1 MNKRLFPTSI
11 RLFPRASRVDP
22 PASSKAGPPWK
33 GIAKWAFRL
42 IVLAVVAYFG
52 WRAFEK
58 AQRDFATQQA
68 NLEQEIA
75 SLRTELEAPELT
87 ADQGQSLREKIASLE
102 AQRFGLDRIGYGWMF
117 ASAGLFVLGMSPA
130 WLVWRQSLREMGEPA
145 PIYPT
150 LRAYYVS
157 QVGKYVPGKALVV
170 VIRAALIRPF
180 GVGIVPAVI
189 ASFVETLGLMA
200 AGAAWAGAL
209 ILLIAPGNWPLALLA
224 VGLMLGTGIPTL
236 PPIFRRIVGFL
247 LRKRPQE
254 QVAPYL
260 AGIDWRLMATSWLS
274 FTVTWFALGASMG
287 ALLLAFPGSPST
299 FGEVAR
305 LMPLLVATTALALV
319 AGFLSLLPGGAL
331 VRELIVIALLGSAIG
346 EFKAVCVAIAMRL
359 VWLATEFLIA
369 GALYA
374 IPAGKPARAV
384 AVSEVPDPTPP

>member
-1 MNKRLFPTSI
+1 ML
-11 RLFPRASRVDP
+11 
-22 PASSKAGPPWK
+22 
-33 GIAKWAFRL
+33 
-42 IVLAVVAYFG
+42 
-52 WRAFEK
+52 
-58 AQRDFATQQA
+58 
-68 NLEQEIA
+68 
-75 SLRTELEAPELT
+75 
-87 ADQGQSLREKIASLE
+87 
-102 AQRFGLDRIGYGWMF
+102 

-224 VGLMLGTGIPTL
+224 IGLMLGTGVPTL
-236 PPIFRRIVGFL
+236 PPIFRRIVAFL
-247 LRKRPQE
+247 LRKRPE
-254 QVAPYL
+254 EEVAPYL
-260 AGIDWRLMATSWLS
+260 DGIDYRLMATSWLA
-274 FTVTWFALGASMG
+274 FTVSWFALGASMG

-299 FGEVAR
+299 LAEVAR

-346 EFKAVCVAIAMRL
+346 EFKAVCVAIAMRI
-359 VWLATEFLIA
+359 VWLATEFLVA
-369 GALYA
+369 GVLYA
-374 IPAGKPARAV
+374 VPSGKPARAV
-384 AVSEVPDPTPP
+384 AASELPDPSPT

>member
-1 MNKRLFPTSI
+1 MDSPAPTT
-11 RLFPRASRVDP
+11 
-22 PASSKAGPPWK
+22 ASSPWK
-33 GIAKWAFRL
+33 RIAKWAFRL
-42 IVLAVVAYFG
+42 VVLAAVAIFG
-52 WRAFEK
+52 WRAFQK
-58 AQRDFATQQA
+58 AQSDFAAQQA
-68 NLEQEIA
+68 NLASEIA
-75 SLRTELEAPELT
+75 GLRAELDDPAL
-87 ADQGQSLREKIASLE
+87 ADDAKRSSIERIAALE
-102 AQRFGLDRIGYGWMF
+102 AQRFGFDRIGYGWML

-130 WLVWRQSLREMGEPA
+130 YFVWRQSLREMGEPT

-209 ILLIAPGNWPLALLA
+209 ILLFAGDDWPLALLA
-224 VGLMLGTGIPTL
+224 VSLMLGTGVPTL

-247 LRKRPQE
+247 LRKRPQAE
-254 QVAPYL
+254 VAPYL
-260 AGIDWRLMATSWLS
+260 AGIDWRLTAVSWLS
-274 FTVTWFALGASMG
+274 FTVSWWALGASMG
-287 ALLLAFPGSPST
+287 ALLLAFPGTPST
-299 FGEVAR
+299 AGEVAA

-346 EFKAVCVAIAMRL
+346 EFKAVCVAIAMRI
-359 VWLATEFLIA
+359 VWLATEFLVA
-369 GALYA
+369 GLLYA
-374 IPAGKPARAV
+374 IPSGKPSRAV
-384 AVSEVPDPTPP
+384 AVSEVPDPSPL

>member
-1 MNKRLFPTSI
+1 VDSPA
-11 RLFPRASRVDP
+11 ASK
-22 PASSKAGPPWK
+22 PARPWK
-33 GIAKWAFRL
+33 ALAKWAFRL
-42 IVLAVVAYFG
+42 VVLTLVALFG

-58 AQRDFATQQA
+58 AQTDFAAQQA
-68 NLEQEIA
+68 ELKQEIA
-75 SLRTELEAPELT
+75 KFEA
-87 ADQGQSLREKIASLE
+87 ASRESGLDEEQRRSIEVEIAALK
-102 AQRFGLDRIGYGWMF
+102 AQRFGLDRIEYGWMF

-157 QVGKYVPGKALVV
+157 QVGKYIPGKAFVV

-247 LRKRPQE
+247 LRKRPE
-254 QVAPYL
+254 AETAPYL
-260 AGIDWRLMATSWLS
+260 AGIDYRLMATSWLS

-299 FGEVAR
+299 LGEVAG

-359 VWLATEFLIA
+359 VWLATEFLLA

-374 IPAGKPARAV
+374 IPSGKPARAV
-384 AVSEVPDPTPP
+384 AAAKLPDPSSA

>member
-1 MNKRLFPTSI
+1 VESPA
-11 RLFPRASRVDP
+11 ASKSAR
-22 PASSKAGPPWK
+22 PWK
-33 GIAKWAFRL
+33 ALAKWAFRL
-42 IVLAVVAYFG
+42 VVLTLVALFG
-52 WRAFEK
+52 WRAFQK
-58 AQRDFATQQA
+58 AQADFAAQQA
-68 NLEQEIA
+68 DLEQEIVKLDAQAEA
-75 SLRTELEAPELT
+75 S
-87 ADQGQSLREKIASLE
+87 GISASERRSFDRQIVALE
-102 AQRFGLDRIGYGWMF
+102 AQRFGLDRIEYGWMF
-117 ASAGLFVLGMSPA
+117 ASAGLFVFGMSPA

-180 GVGIVPAVI
+180 GVGVVPAVI

-209 ILLIAPGNWPLALLA
+209 ILLFAGDNWPLALLA
-224 VGLMLGTGIPTL
+224 IGLMLGTGIPTL
-236 PPIFRRIVGFL
+236 PPIFRRIVAFL
-247 LRKRPQE
+247 LRKRPE
-254 QVAPYL
+254 AETAPYL
-260 AGIDWRLMATSWLS
+260 AGIDYRLMATSWLS
-274 FTVTWFALGASMG
+274 FTVSWFALGASMG

-299 FGEVAR
+299 LGEVAR

-359 VWLATEFLIA
+359 VWLATEFVVA

-374 IPAGKPARAV
+374 IPSGKPARAV
-384 AVSEVPDPTPP
+384 AAPEVPDPSSA

>member
-1 MNKRLFPTSI
+1 
-11 RLFPRASRVDP
+11 V
-22 PASSKAGPPWK
+22 
-33 GIAKWAFRL
+33 L
-42 IVLAVVAYFG
+42 IVVAFFG
-52 WRAFEK
+52 WRAYQK
-58 AQRDFATQQA
+58 AQDDFADQQA
-68 NLEQEIA
+68 NLAQEITG
-75 SLRTELEAPELT
+75 LRAELGDSDLSE
-87 ADQGQSLREKIASLE
+87 DQKRATREQIARLE
-102 AQRFGLDRIGYGWMF
+102 TQRFGLDRIGYGWML

-130 WLVWRQSLREMGEPA
+130 WLVWRQALREMGEPA

-157 QVGKYVPGKALVV
+157 QVGKYVPGKAFVV

-209 ILLIAPGNWPLALLA
+209 ILLIARDNWPLALLA
-224 VGLMLGTGIPTL
+224 VGLTLGTGVPTL

-247 LRKRPQE
+247 LRKRPQAE
-254 QVAPYL
+254 VAPYL
-260 AGIDWRLMATSWLS
+260 AGIDYRLMATSWLS
-274 FTVTWFALGASMG
+274 FTVSWCCLGASMG

-299 FGEVAR
+299 LVEVAR

-346 EFKAVCVAIAMRL
+346 EFEAVCVAIAMRI
-359 VWLATEFLIA
+359 VWLATEFLVA
-369 GALYA
+369 GVLYA
-374 IPAGKPARAV
+374 IPSGKSARAD
-384 AVSEVPDPTPP
+384 AAIEVPGASST